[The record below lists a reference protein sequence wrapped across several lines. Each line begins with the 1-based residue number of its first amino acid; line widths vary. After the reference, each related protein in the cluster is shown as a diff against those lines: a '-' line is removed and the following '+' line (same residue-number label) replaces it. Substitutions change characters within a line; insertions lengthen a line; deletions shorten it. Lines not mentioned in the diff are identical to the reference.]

1 MGFKQPLEELRRI
14 GSRSSF
20 FVPNGSLE
28 LCLSKMWGHTLGRE
42 ARCRISTRSTVGYGR
57 KLSNTLVE
65 KKKVSQQQV
74 HVADANARKMTLRNC
89 MKPESSLMSNGKPFC
104 SFNRCVDS
112 SMEFWFIR
120 ALFLGALIK
129 DPMRRDQHRS
139 HAYRAFCSEGRNEH
153 ASREEQEFFRTER
166 ERKQKLGYRT
176 YYDVLCVRRNA
187 SELELKKAYMTLAKR
202 FHPDTVGK
210 AEQPCDY
217 GATISASTA
226 ALPTGYLEDSR
237 GCIVDPSLCIDQIR
251 ATPWEKE
258 RPEARTSE
266 ATEPTIVDRAM
277 AAQKFQEIQDAYSVL
292 GTKWKRLMYDNELA
306 YGGEQPVG
314 TTAEAWAPMW
324 DQESDEERM
333 ARRDRYRRYANEE
346 RNDAPRKV
354 ILSTVGQHVCF
365 VSLMFLTFLYAMQQ
379 LPDAISDETDF
390 NMEDDEKFNRNVKLV
405 AAFHNP
411 VGNRW
416 EEIPEGYEAPSCNE
430 LLQYYSKA
438 DEDFDFSLVNLPLRQ
453 LTVTKILQNNTTSA
467 TVLRDKSTGNIITG
481 KTIEAEKRRQY
492 AKRINDSAAKLPN
505 GAPTSPGDTSE
516 ISGNGL
522 KTIRDNSA
530 ASCNSDKR

>member
-187 SELELKKAYMTLAKR
+187 SELDVKKAYMTLAKR

-210 AEQPCDY
+210 AEQSCDSF
-217 GATISASTA
+217 ATISASTA
-226 ALPTGYLEDSR
+226 ALPTGSMEDPR
-237 GCIVDPSLCIDQIR
+237 VCIADPSLCIDQIR
-251 ATPWEKE
+251 ATLSEKE
-258 RPEARTSE
+258 RPEARSSE
-266 ATEPTIVDRAM
+266 AAHPPIVDRAM

-306 YGGEQPVG
+306 YG
-314 TTAEAWAPMW
+314 
-324 DQESDEERM
+324 
-333 ARRDRYRRYANEE
+333 
-346 RNDAPRKV
+346 
-354 ILSTVGQHVCF
+354 
-365 VSLMFLTFLYAMQQ
+365 
-379 LPDAISDETDF
+379 
-390 NMEDDEKFNRNVKLV
+390 
-405 AAFHNP
+405 
-411 VGNRW
+411 
-416 EEIPEGYEAPSCNE
+416 
-430 LLQYYSKA
+430 
-438 DEDFDFSLVNLPLRQ
+438 
-453 LTVTKILQNNTTSA
+453 
-467 TVLRDKSTGNIITG
+467 
-481 KTIEAEKRRQY
+481 
-492 AKRINDSAAKLPN
+492 
-505 GAPTSPGDTSE
+505 
-516 ISGNGL
+516 
-522 KTIRDNSA
+522 
-530 ASCNSDKR
+530 